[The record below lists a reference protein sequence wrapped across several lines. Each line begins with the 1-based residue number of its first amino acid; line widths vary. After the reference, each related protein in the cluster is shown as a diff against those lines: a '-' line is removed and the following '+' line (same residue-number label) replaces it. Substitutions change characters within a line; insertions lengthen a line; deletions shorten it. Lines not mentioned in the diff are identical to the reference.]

1 MTAIL
6 SHVTFED
13 TKGIIIR
20 FSSTK
25 DRQYIDQKKKDNKTN
40 NSLHNT
46 ENYSNFSSICYINE

>member
-20 FSSTK
+20 YSSTK
-25 DRQYIDQKKKDNKTN
+25 DRQCIDQKKKDNKTN
-40 NSLHNT
+40 NSLHNIT
-46 ENYSNFSSICYINE
+46 QKTIVTLVVYVT